1 MASRYD
7 NKEVALNNS
16 EMYKKQFDN
25 RGVKFIRQLK
35 TPTMSYPSVEDQ
47 SFLDVDVYVWKMGD
61 RFYKLSSK
69 YYGNPTYWWLIA
81 WYNQTPTESH
91 LAPGAV
97 IEIPLPFER
106 AMALYTRSSS

>member
-1 MASRYD
+1 MPSRYD
-7 NKEVALNNS
+7 NAKIGLNDS

-35 TPTMSYPSVEDQ
+35 TSVMSYPSAAER
-47 SFLDVDVYVWKMGD
+47 SFLDADGHVWALGD
-61 RFYKLSSK
+61 KFYKLSSQ

-81 WYNQTPTESH
+81 WYNQAPTESH
-91 LAPGAV
+91 LTPGTV

-106 AMALYTRSSS
+106 AMALYTKRTS

>member
-7 NKEVALNNS
+7 NTKSALNDS

-25 RGVKFIRQLK
+25 RGVKFIRQLR
-35 TPTMSYPSVEDQ
+35 TSTLTYPTAKER
-47 SFLDVDVYVWKMGD
+47 SFLNSETRVWKVGD
-61 RFYKLSSK
+61 RFYKLASQ
-69 YYGNPTYWWLIA
+69 YYGDPTYWWLIA

-91 LAPGAV
+91 LAVGTV

-106 AMALYTRSSS
+106 VMGIYTRRSA